1 MKNVFTTI
9 CDSLSN
15 AVEYVVEKNRKT
27 AQINRL
33 KLVIRSEERIA
44 EKAYI
49 ALGKYYYHHLRD
61 DMDLVTEPHCVAIDH
76 ASQRLD
82 RAITRLEEL
91 CTAPDCTEE
100 DCANCGFDC
109 SCCDA
114 DDFDDDF
121 NDNGCECS
129 CDCAAEEPPV
139 QEEVKEEKAP
149 ASEEVSVESPV
160 SENAAPADEDT
171 ADEDVFYEAA
181 DPRDNE
187 EIPFI

>member
-82 RAITRLEEL
+82 RAITRLEDL
-91 CTAPDCTEE
+91 CAAPDCTEE
-100 DCANCGFDC
+100 DCASCGFDC

-114 DDFDDDF
+114 DDFDDD
-121 NDNGCECS
+121 CE
-129 CDCAAEEPPV
+129 CAAEEETPAQDAAQETAPPQQEDAPT
-139 QEEVKEEKAP
+139 QEEQAP
-149 ASEEVSVESPV
+149 AKKSSVEEPSQ
-160 SENAAPADEDT
+160 PAE
-171 ADEDVFYEAA
+171 EEVFYEAA
-181 DPRDNE
+181 DPRDNQD
-187 EIPFI
+187 IPFI

>member
-82 RAITRLEEL
+82 RAITRLEDL
-91 CTAPDCTEE
+91 CAAPDCTEE
-100 DCANCGFDC
+100 DCASCGFDC

-114 DDFDDDF
+114 DDFDDD
-121 NDNGCECS
+121 CE
-129 CDCAAEEPPV
+129 CAAEEAPAQDAAQETEPPQ
-139 QEEVKEEKAP
+139 QEEAPTQEEQAP
-149 ASEEVSVESPV
+149 AKESPV
-160 SENAAPADEDT
+160 EEPSQPAE
-171 ADEDVFYEAA
+171 EEVFYEAA
-181 DPRDNE
+181 DPRDNQD
-187 EIPFI
+187 IPFI